1 MIKRTF
7 KLINKLFQRK
17 IFRFATIGLIGFVVD
32 YLTLQFFYLIIGFP
46 IMFSRTLS
54 FLFAVLSNWLLNR
67 KWTFS
72 SHQETNLKKQYSKF
86 LMASAVA
93 AIPNLVIFKILIM
106 WLPQGQLS
114 ILLALVA
121 GILVGFVVNFLLSLK
136 WVFV

>member
-1 MIKRTF
+1 VIKRIL

-17 IFRFATIGLIGFVVD
+17 IFRFATVGLIGFVVD
-32 YLTLQFFYLIIGFP
+32 YLTLQFFYLIMGFP
-46 IMFSRTLS
+46 IMLSRTLS

-93 AIPNLVIFKILIM
+93 AIPNLVVFKVLIM

-136 WVFV
+136 WVFT

>member
-17 IFRFATIGLIGFVVD
+17 IFRFATVGLIGFVVD

-46 IMFSRTLS
+46 IMLSRTLS

-72 SHQETNLKKQYSKF
+72 SHKEANLKKQYSKF

>member
-1 MIKRTF
+1 VIKRTF

-93 AIPNLVIFKILIM
+93 AIPNLVIFKVLIM

>member
-1 MIKRTF
+1 MIKRIL

-17 IFRFATIGLIGFVVD
+17 IFRFATVGLIGFVVD
-32 YLTLQFFYLIIGFP
+32 YLTLQFFYLIMGFP
-46 IMFSRTLS
+46 IMLSRTLS

-93 AIPNLVIFKILIM
+93 AIPNLVVFKVLIM

-136 WVFV
+136 WVFT